1 MFRFFSEKHWFIWSW
16 LGSFIILS
24 SLWVQVE
31 IDVKINEWFGVFY
44 DMIQKALA
52 EPNAVSIEEYFAS
65 LFSFITLAGMYI
77 AVYVAISFF
86 TAHFLFRWRTAMVE
100 WYHSV
105 YDKARKI
112 EGASQRVQEDTI
124 KFTRIMEGLGTSL
137 IESIMILIQ
146 FIPILFGLSIGIPI
160 FFFGDWEY
168 GLIVGAL
175 IWTIGGTVFLIVLG
189 LILRQ
194 VGVEYDLQK
203 QEAAYRKILVIAE
216 DDGSV
221 RPKKID
227 ELFDD
232 VRKIHF
238 LSYIRYLYFNI
249 GRIAY
254 LQANVLSAYVFLAP
268 AIVAGAV
275 TLGVMQQIIRAFGR
289 VEGSMQYLLKAW
301 PTIIELASVY
311 KRLREFESKIKQE
324 ELIDEIEVVITPG
337 SRLVGRKQNYF
348 TKLAYE
354 ELFLLGMWR
363 KGARF
368 RTRLSKQIFKV
379 GDVLLL
385 GVRDPD
391 EEDVSAKINLL
402 GLMPIR
408 SREISTLPSRSR
420 FLKAL
425 VFFTTSILLAALNI
439 INVLTAFLICVLGFV
454 GIKILK
460 SNLYRHIEW
469 PIVIMLA
476 AMIPIGQALE
486 STGITAQI
494 ASGVVSFAGDLHVF
508 WILMIIL
515 IITMLITD
523 VINLSLIHI

>member
-1 MFRFFSEKHWFIWSW
+1 MFRFFTEKNWFIWSW
-16 LGSFIILS
+16 VGSFIILS

-52 EPNAVSIEEYFAS
+52 EPNAVTIEEYFAS

-86 TAHFLFRWRTAMVE
+86 TAHYLFRWRTSMVE

-105 YDKARKI
+105 YDRARKI

-160 FFFGDWEY
+160 FFFGEWEY

-175 IWTIGGTVFLIVLG
+175 IWTIGGTAFLIILG
-189 LILRQ
+189 LILRL

-216 DDGSV
+216 DDATV
-221 RPKKID
+221 RPKTID

-238 LSYIRYLYFNI
+238 LSYLRYLYFNI

-268 AIVAGAV
+268 AIVAGVV

-324 ELIDEIEVVITPG
+324 DLIDE
-337 SRLVGRKQNYF
+337 
-348 TKLAYE
+348 
-354 ELFLLGMWR
+354 
-363 KGARF
+363 
-368 RTRLSKQIFKV
+368 
-379 GDVLLL
+379 
-385 GVRDPD
+385 
-391 EEDVSAKINLL
+391 
-402 GLMPIR
+402 
-408 SREISTLPSRSR
+408 
-420 FLKAL
+420 KA
-425 VFFTTSILLAALNI
+425 
-439 INVLTAFLICVLGFV
+439 
-454 GIKILK
+454 
-460 SNLYRHIEW
+460 
-469 PIVIMLA
+469 
-476 AMIPIGQALE
+476 
-486 STGITAQI
+486 
-494 ASGVVSFAGDLHVF
+494 
-508 WILMIIL
+508 
-515 IITMLITD
+515 
-523 VINLSLIHI
+523 

>member
-1 MFRFFSEKHWFIWSW
+1 MFRFFTLRKWFLWSW
-16 LGSFIILS
+16 IGSFIILS

-52 EPNAVSIEEYFAS
+52 EPNAVSIEEYFGS

-86 TAHFLFRWRTAMVE
+86 TAHFLFRWRTSMVE

-146 FIPILFGLSIGIPI
+146 FIPILFGLSFGIPI
-160 FFFGDWEY
+160 FFFGEWEY

-189 LILRQ
+189 LILRL

-203 QEAAYRKILVIAE
+203 QEAAYRKVLVIAE
-216 DDGSV
+216 DNETV
-221 RPKKID
+221 RPKRID

-232 VRKIHF
+232 VRKIHY
-238 LSYIRYLYFNI
+238 LSYLRYLYFNI

-268 AIVAGAV
+268 AIVAGVV

-289 VEGSMQYLLKAW
+289 VEGSMQYLLKSW

-311 KRLREFESKIKQE
+311 KRLREFE
-324 ELIDEIEVVITPG
+324 D
-337 SRLVGRKQNYF
+337 
-348 TKLAYE
+348 KL
-354 ELFLLGMWR
+354 
-363 KGARF
+363 K
-368 RTRLSKQIFKV
+368 SSQ
-379 GDVLLL
+379 
-385 GVRDPD
+385 
-391 EEDVSAKINLL
+391 EDVTI
-402 GLMPIR
+402 
-408 SREISTLPSRSR
+408 E
-420 FLKAL
+420 LK
-425 VFFTTSILLAALNI
+425 
-439 INVLTAFLICVLGFV
+439 
-454 GIKILK
+454 
-460 SNLYRHIEW
+460 
-469 PIVIMLA
+469 
-476 AMIPIGQALE
+476 
-486 STGITAQI
+486 
-494 ASGVVSFAGDLHVF
+494 
-508 WILMIIL
+508 
-515 IITMLITD
+515 
-523 VINLSLIHI
+523 

>member
-1 MFRFFSEKHWFIWSW
+1 MFRFFTEKSWFYWSW
-16 LGSFIILS
+16 IGSFIILS

-65 LFSFITLAGMYI
+65 LFSFITLAAMYI

-86 TAHFLFRWRTAMVE
+86 TAHYLFRWRTSMVE

-146 FIPILFGLSIGIPI
+146 FIPILFGLSVGIPI
-160 FFFGDWEY
+160 FFFGEWEY

-189 LILRQ
+189 LILRL
-194 VGVEYDLQK
+194 VGIEYDLQK

-221 RPKKID
+221 RPKRID

-238 LSYIRYLYFNI
+238 LSYLRYLYFNI

-254 LQANVLSAYVFLAP
+254 LQANVLSAYVYLAP
-268 AIVAGAV
+268 AIVAGVV

-324 ELIDEIEVVITPG
+324 DLVDE
-337 SRLVGRKQNYF
+337 
-348 TKLAYE
+348 
-354 ELFLLGMWR
+354 
-363 KGARF
+363 
-368 RTRLSKQIFKV
+368 KV
-379 GDVLLL
+379 
-385 GVRDPD
+385 
-391 EEDVSAKINLL
+391 
-402 GLMPIR
+402 
-408 SREISTLPSRSR
+408 
-420 FLKAL
+420 
-425 VFFTTSILLAALNI
+425 
-439 INVLTAFLICVLGFV
+439 
-454 GIKILK
+454 
-460 SNLYRHIEW
+460 
-469 PIVIMLA
+469 
-476 AMIPIGQALE
+476 
-486 STGITAQI
+486 
-494 ASGVVSFAGDLHVF
+494 
-508 WILMIIL
+508 
-515 IITMLITD
+515 
-523 VINLSLIHI
+523 

>member
-1 MFRFFSEKHWFIWSW
+1 MFKFFNSKKWFLWAWI
-16 LGSFIILS
+16 GSFIILS
-24 SLWVQVE
+24 SLWVQVV

-52 EPNAVSIEEYFAS
+52 EPNAVTIEEYFAS

-77 AVYVAISFF
+77 AVYVAISYF
-86 TAHFLFRWRTAMVE
+86 TAHFLFRWRTSMVE

-146 FIPILFGLSIGIPI
+146 FIPILFGLSFGIPI
-160 FFFGDWEY
+160 FFFGEWEY

-189 LILRQ
+189 LILRL

-216 DDGSV
+216 DNETV
-221 RPKKID
+221 RPKRID

-232 VRKIHF
+232 VRKIHY
-238 LSYIRYLYFNI
+238 LSYLRYLYFNI

-268 AIVAGAV
+268 AIVAGVV

-289 VEGSMQYLLKAW
+289 VEGSMQYLLKSW

-311 KRLREFESKIKQE
+311 KRLREFE
-324 ELIDEIEVVITPG
+324 D
-337 SRLVGRKQNYF
+337 
-348 TKLAYE
+348 KL
-354 ELFLLGMWR
+354 
-363 KGARF
+363 K
-368 RTRLSKQIFKV
+368 SSQ
-379 GDVLLL
+379 
-385 GVRDPD
+385 
-391 EEDVSAKINLL
+391 EDV
-402 GLMPIR
+402 
-408 SREISTLPSRSR
+408 T
-420 FLKAL
+420 
-425 VFFTTSILLAALNI
+425 
-439 INVLTAFLICVLGFV
+439 
-454 GIKILK
+454 
-460 SNLYRHIEW
+460 IE
-469 PIVIMLA
+469 
-476 AMIPIGQALE
+476 
-486 STGITAQI
+486 SK
-494 ASGVVSFAGDLHVF
+494 
-508 WILMIIL
+508 
-515 IITMLITD
+515 
-523 VINLSLIHI
+523 

>member
-1 MFRFFSEKHWFIWSW
+1 MFRFFTEKNWFYWSW
-16 LGSFIILS
+16 IGSFIILS

-65 LFSFITLAGMYI
+65 LFSFITLAAMYI

-86 TAHFLFRWRTAMVE
+86 TAHYLFRWRTSMVE

-137 IESIMILIQ
+137 IESVMILIQ
-146 FIPILFGLSIGIPI
+146 FIPILFGLSVGIPI
-160 FFFGDWEY
+160 FFFGEWEY

-189 LILRQ
+189 LILRL
-194 VGVEYDLQK
+194 VGIEYDLQK

-216 DDGSV
+216 DDGNV
-221 RPKKID
+221 RPKTID

-238 LSYIRYLYFNI
+238 LSYLRYLYFNI

-268 AIVAGAV
+268 AIVAGVV

-311 KRLREFESKIKQE
+311 KRLREFETKIKQE
-324 ELIDEIEVVITPG
+324 DLI
-337 SRLVGRKQNYF
+337 
-348 TKLAYE
+348 E
-354 ELFLLGMWR
+354 E
-363 KGARF
+363 
-368 RTRLSKQIFKV
+368 
-379 GDVLLL
+379 
-385 GVRDPD
+385 
-391 EEDVSAKINLL
+391 
-402 GLMPIR
+402 
-408 SREISTLPSRSR
+408 
-420 FLKAL
+420 KA
-425 VFFTTSILLAALNI
+425 
-439 INVLTAFLICVLGFV
+439 
-454 GIKILK
+454 
-460 SNLYRHIEW
+460 
-469 PIVIMLA
+469 
-476 AMIPIGQALE
+476 
-486 STGITAQI
+486 
-494 ASGVVSFAGDLHVF
+494 
-508 WILMIIL
+508 
-515 IITMLITD
+515 
-523 VINLSLIHI
+523 